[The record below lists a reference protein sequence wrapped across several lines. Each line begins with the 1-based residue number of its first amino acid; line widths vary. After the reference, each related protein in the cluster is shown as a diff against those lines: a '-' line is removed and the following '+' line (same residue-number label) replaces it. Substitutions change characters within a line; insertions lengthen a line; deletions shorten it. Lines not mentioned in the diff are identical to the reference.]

1 MEMQFMT
8 FEKVMEYLGVTRGSL
23 YNYCYRRLIKY
34 YKPTGRR
41 IYFNKADVDAFL
53 AQNPVATAAE
63 IEEEARKIVKKT
75 NKK

>member
-1 MEMQFMT
+1 MNFMT
-8 FEKVMEYLGVTRGSL
+8 FEATMEYLGVTRGTL
-23 YNYCYRRLIKY
+23 YNYCYRRLLKH

-41 IYFNKADVDAFL
+41 LYFNKADVDAFL

-75 NKK
+75 TKK

>member
-1 MEMQFMT
+1 
-8 FEKVMEYLGVTRGSL
+8 MEYLGVTRGTL
-23 YNYCYRRLIKY
+23 YNYCYRRLLKH

-41 IYFNKADVDAFL
+41 LYFNKADVDAFL

-75 NKK
+75 TKK